1 MKFDVEESGTWSQ
14 TVTVTLPVSDYQD
27 EMTAQL
33 RKIQKTHKQRGF
45 RPGKVPLKVI
55 KARFGRSVTAEVLDK
70 LVQRSAP
77 KVLDELDEV
86 IHVGQPRVLLVGREG
101 VGLRYALDVE
111 RMPKIEPAN
120 YLGVE
125 AEKTVIEV
133 GDEAVDEALEE
144 VRKAHAWD
152 EPVERQVVEAG
163 DIVKF
168 VYLKDG
174 EAPVEGEEPQEHEVE
189 VVEGGLVDGLYE
201 GLLGATVGE
210 ARDVNISP
218 RDGEPFTMGL
228 TVNGIFRKALPEADD
243 NLAVDDGRAPTLLE
257 LRLALRKELEEKY
270 ADQASNEFEQA
281 VMKKVVEFN
290 PLEVPPLFLEARLE
304 DEVKNQLRPLIQQ
317 GLDLRTLGLDLSGFK
332 DSMRDEFT
340 TRMKRTFILGA
351 IAEAEEIAVEE
362 SDIDAWI
369 DERVQDP
376 RQRQMYTRAE
386 VRDDV
391 RHQIRLNKALELV
404 VEKASA
410 TEVTRDPS
418 HFEHNHDHDHGG
430 EGHSHDHDHDCAGHD
445 HDHDHDCAGHDH
457 DHDHDGEHSHAHDHH
472 GGDDE
477 VAGHESGDMDVVEG
491 EEEAAVAS
499 GDDQEPS

>member
-14 TVTVTLPVSDYQD
+14 TVTVTLPESDYRE

-33 RKIQKTHKQRGF
+33 RKIQRTHKQRGF

-77 KVLDELDEV
+77 KVLDELNEV

-125 AEKTVIEV
+125 AEKTVVEV
-133 GDEAVDEALEE
+133 GDEAVDEALEA

-152 EPVERQVVEAG
+152 EPVDRQVVEAG

-168 VYLKDG
+168 VYTRDG
-174 EAPVEGEEPQEHEVE
+174 EEAPEGQEPQEHEVE

-210 ARDVNISP
+210 AREVNISP
-218 RDGEPFTMGL
+218 RDGEPFVMGL

-257 LRLALRKELEEKY
+257 LRLALRKEIEEKY
-270 ADQASNEFEQA
+270 AEQASNEFEQS

-304 DEVKNQLRPLIQQ
+304 DEVKNQLRPLVQQ

-332 DSMRDEFT
+332 DSMREEFT

-351 IAEAEEIAVEE
+351 IAEAEEIKVEDAE
-362 SDIDAWI
+362 IDAWVE
-369 DERVQDP
+369 ERVQDP

-418 HFEHNHDHDHGG
+418 HFEPKAPAELAG
-430 EGHSHDHDHDCAGHD
+430 EGHSHDHDHGDCGHD
-445 HDHDHDCAGHDH
+445 HDHGHDH
-457 DHDHDGEHSHAHDHH
+457 DGCEHDHDGEHSHSHDHQ
-472 GGDDE
+472 GGDVE
-477 VAGHESGDMDVVEG
+477 VAGHESGGTDVVEG
-491 EEEAAVAS
+491 EEGAAVAS
-499 GDDQEPS
+499 EDEQEPS